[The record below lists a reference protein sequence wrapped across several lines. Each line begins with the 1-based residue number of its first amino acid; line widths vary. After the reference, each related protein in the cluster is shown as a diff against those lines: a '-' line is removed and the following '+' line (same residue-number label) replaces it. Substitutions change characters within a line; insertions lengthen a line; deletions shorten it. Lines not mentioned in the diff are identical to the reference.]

1 MHGIFRTALAL
12 TGMFALASCTGT
24 GYQKAEMSPASGS
37 AYQRDL
43 HGQYLKLSKSEYDQA
58 DYTDSDRYAEKAL
71 ALSQGDNVQPE
82 MIDSR
87 DLPADKVNEL
97 ATSRTRLMAAMAG
110 GAAEKKPFDAATA
123 QASFDCWMEQ
133 QEENFQPAHIA
144 ACRDDFM
151 TAMARLEEQPKI
163 AETPPAPEPVMVEP
177 AAFTVHFDL
186 DKAEL
191 TPDARAVL
199 GDVAQAA
206 KQTDYQTIDISGYTD
221 LTGSE
226 PYNQVLSEQRANAVI
241 NFLVDSGIEAG
252 KIVGRGLGEAEP
264 VVAVQTPEMLNR
276 RVEIKL
282 EP

>member
-1 MHGIFRTALAL
+1 
-12 TGMFALASCTGT
+12 
-24 GYQKAEMSPASGS
+24 
-37 AYQRDL
+37 
-43 HGQYLKLSKSEYDQA
+43 
-58 DYTDSDRYAEKAL
+58 
-71 ALSQGDNVQPE
+71 
-82 MIDSR
+82 
-87 DLPADKVNEL
+87 DKVNEL

-191 TPDARAVL
+191 
-199 GDVAQAA
+199 
-206 KQTDYQTIDISGYTD
+206 
-221 LTGSE
+221 
-226 PYNQVLSEQRANAVI
+226 
-241 NFLVDSGIEAG
+241 
-252 KIVGRGLGEAEP
+252 
-264 VVAVQTPEMLNR
+264 
-276 RVEIKL
+276 
-282 EP
+282 